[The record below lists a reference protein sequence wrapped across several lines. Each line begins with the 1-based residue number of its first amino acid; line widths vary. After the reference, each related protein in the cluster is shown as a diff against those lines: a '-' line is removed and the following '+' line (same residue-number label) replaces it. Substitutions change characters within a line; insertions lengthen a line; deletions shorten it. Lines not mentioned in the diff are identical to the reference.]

1 MPALA
6 RVSVERH
13 RGPRA
18 SSLERAFDADLAR
31 RARRALVEFVAERP
45 ELTLEDLA
53 ELVARTPEL
62 GGMTLS
68 ELLGALRSRMAG
80 VIEHRIVLN
89 EAEWGRLHAILDGK
103 IPPPAGLQRTLATMA
118 DPTPLRVRWTSNA
131 GA

>member
-1 MPALA
+1 MHHA
-6 RVSVERH
+6 
-13 RGPRA
+13 GPHA
-18 SSLERAFDADLAR
+18 SSLERAFDADLAL

-68 ELLGALRSRMAG
+68 ELLGALRARMAG
-80 VIEHRIVLN
+80 VIGCRIVLS
-89 EAEWGRLHAILDGK
+89 EAEWARLQTILDAPLA
-103 IPPPAGLQRTLATMA
+103 PPRPALKRALLQMA
-118 DPTPLRVRWTSNA
+118 DPTPLRVRWKSDG